1 MRLPKIWKHRGFGR
15 KRIGVMDFAGL
26 ALDASEVIA
35 ERTRRAMTGK
45 LTAAETSRMVAEKPV
60 AGAKATFAFATTL
73 LAGDP
78 KGAPAASFKVF
89 RKAVSGNRR
98 RLKRR

>member
-1 MRLPKIWKHRGFGR
+1 
-15 KRIGVMDFAGL
+15 MDFAGL

-45 LTAAETSRMVAEKPV
+45 LTAAETGRMVAEKPV
-60 AGAKATFAFATTL
+60 AGAMATFAFAKSL
-73 LAGDP
+73 LEGDP
-78 KGAPAASFKVF
+78 RSAPASSFKVF